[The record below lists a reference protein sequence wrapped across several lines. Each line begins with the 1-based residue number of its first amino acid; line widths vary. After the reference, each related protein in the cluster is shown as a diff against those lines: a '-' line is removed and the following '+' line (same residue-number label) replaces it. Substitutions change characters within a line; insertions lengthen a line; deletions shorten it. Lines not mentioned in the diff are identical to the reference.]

1 MDKEILQLQCN
12 ALTLI
17 NLIYGMKSRENLI
30 EAQYQPMIQ
39 DGEAERKQYALEAI
53 YSRITKKTKEHDIN
67 PFGVSII
74 DKNAVIKLLSRG
86 EELPEPS

>member
-17 NLIYGMKSRENLI
+17 NLISGMKLRENPV

-53 YSRITKKTKEHDIN
+53 YS
-67 PFGVSII
+67 
-74 DKNAVIKLLSRG
+74 
-86 EELPEPS
+86 

>member
-17 NLIYGMKSRENLI
+17 NLIPGMKLRENLV

-39 DGEAERKQYALEAI
+39 DGEAEQKQYALEAI
-53 YSRITKKTKEHDIN
+53 YS
-67 PFGVSII
+67 
-74 DKNAVIKLLSRG
+74 
-86 EELPEPS
+86 